1 MNYNFQVIIPYFCLS
16 DKGFDK
22 IFISAFESFYLKQI
36 YQFRSC
42 VYSEPIFYSKT
53 DPLLRKIYDLIGR
66 FWWDIDPLPHLFH
79 GSLEYEPP
87 PNMLLGS

>member
-1 MNYNFQVIIPYFCLS
+1 MYLS
-16 DKGFDK
+16 SE
-22 IFISAFESFYLKQI
+22 I
-36 YQFRSC
+36 
-42 VYSEPIFYSKT
+42 EPIFYSKT

-66 FWWDIDPLPHLFH
+66 FWRDIDPLPHLFH

>member
-1 MNYNFQVIIPYFCLS
+1 MWKLLNIICGGMYLS
-16 DKGFDK
+16 SE
-22 IFISAFESFYLKQI
+22 I
-36 YQFRSC
+36 
-42 VYSEPIFYSKT
+42 EPIFYSKT